1 MKLFLHNFLKGDKII
16 WIIFIILCAI
26 SFIEVFSASSLL
38 TFKSG
43 DHLRPIGT
51 HFTLLMA
58 GVALA
63 WVIHNIPCRW
73 FNRMILLYP
82 IAIGMLLAVLFIGA
96 TTNSARRWLEIA
108 GIQFQPSELGKMATI
123 VVVAFILS
131 RFREG
136 EYANRKAM
144 KFILWTTV
152 PMCALIFP
160 ENLSTALLLAVSVYL
175 MMFVGRIPTKQM
187 LKLTAVCIIGGA
199 LATTAMMTVPDNGWE
214 KIGLKRV
221 STWKSRITKLVD
233 QTEIPAAK
241 YDLENDGQVAYAN
254 IAIATSNILGKGP
267 GNSIQRDFLPQAFS
281 DFIYAIIIEELGLF
295 PAAIIAFL
303 YIALLIRIGRIANQ
317 CDKPFYIF
325 LITGIGILMV
335 GQALFHMLI
344 AVGIGPVTGQP
355 LPLISKGG
363 TSMLINSIYIGIIL
377 SISRYV
383 KEQKDKQQAEEAE
396 KQAQVQEAAIT
407 LLRNAANSL
416 ASEKETT
423 NSFERNTETS
433 SPKDAE
439 EKE

>member
-1 MKLFLHNFLKGDKII
+1 
-16 WIIFIILCAI
+16 
-26 SFIEVFSASSLL
+26 
-38 TFKSG
+38 
-43 DHLRPIGT
+43 
-51 HFTLLMA
+51 
-58 GVALA
+58 
-63 WVIHNIPCRW
+63 
-73 FNRMILLYP
+73 
-82 IAIGMLLAVLFIGA
+82 
-96 TTNSARRWLEIA
+96 
-108 GIQFQPSELGKMATI
+108 
-123 VVVAFILS
+123 
-131 RFREG
+131 
-136 EYANRKAM
+136 
-144 KFILWTTV
+144 
-152 PMCALIFP
+152 
-160 ENLSTALLLAVSVYL
+160 

-363 TSMLINSIYIGIIL
+363 TSILINSIYIGIIL